1 MKLFV
6 AGCSVSDYTKVSKV
20 YGEFLAEKLG
30 CEYVHAAAGCG
41 SNWRIWRTI
50 TRHIMNGNLTKDDLL
65 LVQYTGREREE
76 FWTSFAP
83 SPDEM
88 MPNTLE
94 HLCVTDKTQTGHI
107 IRYKAGAGQ
116 WQHNP
121 EEKSFFAQYEKY
133 FLDITFE
140 QERFVTHN
148 FMFQNML
155 KQHQI
160 KTVFVRTIRSPPGN
174 RSDFIPEYLP
184 YVFSD
189 SPIPV
194 AIHRQND
201 LSLTDTTHMS
211 QKGHEVFA
219 GWLYD
224 HINKLNIKEKE

>member
-6 AGCSVSDYTKVSKV
+6 AGCSISDYTKVTKV

-30 CEYVHAAAGCG
+30 CEYVHEGAGCG

-50 TRHIMNGNLTKDDLL
+50 TRHILNGNLTKDDLL
-65 LVQYTGREREE
+65 VVQYTGRERDE
-76 FWTSFAP
+76 FWTSFDQPAKAFG
-83 SPDEM
+83 
-88 MPNTLE
+88 PNTID
-94 HLCVTDKTQTGHI
+94 HLRTIDKTQTGHI
-107 IRYKAGAGQ
+107 IRYKAEAST

-121 EEKSFFAQYEKY
+121 EEKEFFDQYEKY

-148 FMFQNML
+148 FMFQHML

-160 KTVFVRTIRSPPGN
+160 KTVFIRTVRGPLGN
-174 RSDFIPEYLP
+174 NSDYISEYLP
-184 YVFSD
+184 YVFND
-189 SPIPV
+189 STITEEV
-194 AIHRQND
+194 HRQND
-201 LSLTDTTHMS
+201 LSPADHSHMS

-224 HINKLNIKEKE
+224 HINKLNIKEK